1 MEAMGGNGS
10 LVTFGAASSP
20 LGLRCNGRKLDAMR
34 GKASGKVSG
43 TGELSSPPSSSN
55 ASKKRNIVLPPHKL
69 SACVLIMLRP
79 AHPDTVKKMRIMSQ
93 TDQWNGLKH
102 FVRTPMST
110 SMDADFDTGN
120 SRYKARERYSFG
132 VSDPLGIFGSPG
144 A

>member
-1 MEAMGGNGS
+1 
-10 LVTFGAASSP
+10 
-20 LGLRCNGRKLDAMR
+20 MR

-93 TDQWNGLKH
+93 TDQWNGSKH
-102 FVRTPMST
+102 FVIICPMVSFASVGVGPATTMLYAAAT
-110 SMDADFDTGN
+110 SVTLHWKKFIRAH
-120 SRYKARERYSFG
+120 
-132 VSDPLGIFGSPG
+132 L
-144 A
+144 